1 MNKKILGVDMAKI
14 PQPSLFSWNA
24 IEAKSDLERFYLV
37 RDNLPDEQIVMTLER
52 NRGNGRDD
60 FPVRAMWNAVLAG
73 IVFQHESIE
82 SLIRELSR
90 NPSLLEACGFDPTP
104 ITKQP
109 EARLERDEKTGKMK
123 VIRSAAQAPYYQVPM
138 SWNFSRFLKN
148 VIELEDEQKMISEMV
163 RRLRENLMAELP
175 DFGKHL
181 GYDGKAIDSHSTGR
195 ENRKTGQTSDPDANW
210 GKHKTTGVDKDGN
223 LWEKINSWFGYG
235 LHLIADTVY
244 EIPVAFSVTAASA
257 SEVVELGSL
266 IQNSFEQTPALAER
280 CEDFTA
286 DRGLDSGGIKAM
298 LWDDYHIRPVIDI
311 RELWREEK
319 NEPGYDP
326 EKPITRALFDERVD
340 TIVHTE
346 KGTLH
351 CICPAT
357 GEQRDMAFQGFEANR
372 NTLKYRC
379 PAAAYGYECKGR
391 NECAAFGQ
399 VNPSAN
405 GRIVRIN
412 ITKADRRI
420 FTPTPHGNPSWQRI
434 YNRRSSLERINNRID
449 NSFGFEKHYIRGKAK
464 MQTRVGLALAVM
476 MAMALG
482 HVRAGRI
489 EQMRSLVRPIAKAKA
504 A

>member
-420 FTPTPHGNPSWQRI
+420 LSRPLT
-434 YNRRSSLERINNRID
+434 
-449 NSFGFEKHYIRGKAK
+449 A
-464 MQTRVGLALAVM
+464 TRVGRESTIAAHLWNGSITVSITALVLKSITSVAKQ
-476 MAMALG
+476 
-482 HVRAGRI
+482 RCRP
-489 EQMRSLVRPIAKAKA
+489 ELV
-504 A
+504 

>member
-1 MNKKILGVDMAKI
+1 MAKI
-14 PQPSLFSWNA
+14 LQPSLYTWNA

-37 RDNLPDEQIVMTLER
+37 RDNLPDEQIVITLEK
-52 NRGNGRDD
+52 NRGKGRDD
-60 FPVRAMWNAVLAG
+60 FAVRAMWNAVLAG

-104 ITKQP
+104 ITRQP

-123 VIRSAAQAPYYQVPM
+123 VIRAAAQAPYYQVPM

-148 VIELEDEQKMISEMV
+148 VIELEDEHTMISEMV

-181 GYDGKAIDSHSTGR
+181 GYDGKAINSYSTGQ
-195 ENRKTGQTSDPDANW
+195 ENRETGQTSDPDANW
-210 GKHKTTGVDKDGN
+210 GKHETSGFDKDGN
-223 LWEKINSWFGYG
+223 LWKKVKSWFGYG

-257 SEVVELGSL
+257 SEPVELGSL
-266 IQNSFEQTPALAER
+266 IQKSFEQTPALAER
-280 CEDFTA
+280 CEDFSA

-326 EKPITRALFDERVD
+326 EKPITRAFFDQRVD

-379 PAAAYGYECKGR
+379 PAAAYGFQCQGSKECSALGH
-391 NECAAFGQ
+391 
-399 VNPSAN
+399 VNPGGY
-405 GRIVRIN
+405 GRSIRIN
-412 ITKADRRI
+412 ITKEDRRI
-420 FTPTPHGNPSWQRI
+420 FTPTPYGSPSWGRI

-449 NSFGFEKHYIRGKAK
+449 NSFGFEKHYIRGGAK
-464 MQTRVGLALAVM
+464 MQTRVGLSIAVM

-482 HVRAGRI
+482 HARAGRI
-489 EQMRSLVRPIAKAKA
+489 EQMRSLVRPVAKA

>member
-1 MNKKILGVDMAKI
+1 MAKI
-14 PQPSLFSWNA
+14 VQPQLFSWET

-37 RDNLPDEQIVMTLER
+37 RDNLPDEEIVMTLER

-123 VIRSAAQAPYYQVPM
+123 VIRASAQAPYYQVPM

-148 VIELEDEQKMISEMV
+148 VIQLEDEHTMISKMV
-163 RRLRENLMAELP
+163 HKLREDLMVELP

-181 GYDGKAIDSHSTGR
+181 GYDGKAIDSYSTGQQNR
-195 ENRKTGQTSDPDANW
+195 ETGQTSDPDANW
-210 GKHKTTGVDKDGN
+210 GKHETSGVDKDGN
-223 LWEKINSWFGYG
+223 LWKKVKSWFGYG
-235 LHLIADTVY
+235 LHLIADTLY

-257 SEVVELGSL
+257 SESVELGSL

-298 LWDDYHIRPVIDI
+298 LWDDYRIRPVIDI
-311 RELWREEK
+311 REMWREEK

-326 EKPITRALFDERVD
+326 EKPITRALFTERVD

-372 NTLKYRC
+372 NTVKYRC

-391 NECAAFGQ
+391 NECSAFGQ
-399 VNPSAN
+399 VNPGAY
-405 GRIVRIN
+405 GRSVRIN

-420 FTPTPHGNPSWQRI
+420 FTPTPHGSPSWQRT

-449 NSFGFEKHYIRGKAK
+449 NSFGFEKHYIRGGAK
-464 MQTRVGLALAVM
+464 MQTRVGLAIAVM

-482 HVRAGRI
+482 HVKAGRI
-489 EQMRSLVRPIAKAKA
+489 EQMRSLVRPIANA

>member
-1 MNKKILGVDMAKI
+1 MAKI
-14 PQPSLFSWNA
+14 VQPQLFSWDA

-37 RDNLPDEQIVMTLER
+37 RDNLPDEEIVMTLER

-60 FPVRAMWNAVLAG
+60 FAVRAMWNAVLAG

-82 SLIRELSR
+82 SLSRELSR
-90 NPSLLEACGFDPTP
+90 NPSLLAACGFDPTP

-109 EARLERDEKTGKMK
+109 VATLERDEQTGKMK

-148 VIELEDEQKMISEMV
+148 VIQLEDEQKMISEMV
-163 RRLRENLMAELP
+163 HKLREDLMVELP

-181 GYDGKAIDSHSTGR
+181 GYDGKAIDSYSTGQQNR
-195 ENRKTGQTSDPDANW
+195 ETGQTSDPDANW
-210 GKHKTTGVDKDGN
+210 GKHETKGVDKGGKP
-223 LWEKINSWFGYG
+223 WKKVKSWFGYG
-235 LHLIADTVY
+235 LHLIADTLY
-244 EIPVAFSVTAASA
+244 EIPVAFGLTAASA
-257 SEVVELGSL
+257 SEPVELGSL
-266 IQNSFEQTPALAER
+266 IQQTFEQTPGIAER

-286 DRGLDSGGIKAM
+286 DKGLDSAEIKAM

-311 RELWREEK
+311 REMWREEK

-326 EKPITRALFDERVD
+326 EKPITRALYVERAD
-340 TIVHTE
+340 SFVHTE

-391 NECAAFGQ
+391 NECSAFGQ
-399 VNPSAN
+399 VNPGAY
-405 GRIVRIN
+405 GRSVRIN

-420 FTPTPHGNPSWQRI
+420 FTPTPHGSPSWQRT

-489 EQMRSLVRPIAKAKA
+489 EQMRSLVRPVANA

>member
-1 MNKKILGVDMAKI
+1 MATI
-14 PQPSLFSWNA
+14 PQRSLFTWNA
-24 IEAKSDLERFYLV
+24 IDAKSDLERFYLV
-37 RDNLPDEQIVMTLER
+37 RDNLPDEQIAIALEK
-52 NRGNGRDD
+52 NRGKGRDD

-104 ITKQP
+104 ITRQP

-123 VIRSAAQAPYYQVPM
+123 VIRAAAQAPYYQVPM

-181 GYDGKAIDSHSTGR
+181 GYDGKSINSYSTGQ
-195 ENRKTGQTSDPDANW
+195 ENRETGQTSDPDANW
-210 GKHKTTGVDKDGN
+210 GKHETSGFDKDGN
-223 LWEKINSWFGYG
+223 LWKKVKSWFGYG

-257 SEVVELGSL
+257 SEPVELGSL
-266 IQNSFEQTPALAER
+266 IQNSFEQTPALADR

-326 EKPITRALFDERVD
+326 EKPITRALFDQRVD

-351 CICPAT
+351 CNLSC
-357 GEQRDMAFQGFEANR
+357 NR
-372 NTLKYRC
+372 
-379 PAAAYGYECKGR
+379 
-391 NECAAFGQ
+391 
-399 VNPSAN
+399 
-405 GRIVRIN
+405 
-412 ITKADRRI
+412 
-420 FTPTPHGNPSWQRI
+420 
-434 YNRRSSLERINNRID
+434 
-449 NSFGFEKHYIRGKAK
+449 
-464 MQTRVGLALAVM
+464 
-476 MAMALG
+476 
-482 HVRAGRI
+482 
-489 EQMRSLVRPIAKAKA
+489 
-504 A
+504 